1 MINLKVIYE
10 LHNVRMLQGL
20 VDLDFFPEIRDV
32 GFIDQLEIDLSQ
44 DSQLPFLERRVFRFV

>member
-32 GFIDQLEIDLSQ
+32 GFIDQLEIDLS
-44 DSQLPFLERRVFRFV
+44 